1 MYFELAVNDGEFK
14 PIKTIKSKKSNN
26 KMNFRDW
33 RFRIRRNREPTART
47 RYQEP
52 PERDNASKELCR
64 FCRTIVKKLSSL
76 LNLLISLPV
85 ATGTNPGRI
94 MHKGYRYLHL
104 SEIISRKFVIIKYKK
119 RVSKS
124 VITFTRR

>member
-33 RFRIRRNREPTART
+33 RFRIRRNREPTARP

-52 PERDNASKELCR
+52 PERVIECQKELAD
-64 FCRTIVKKLSSL
+64 IVEITKNKETELSDNSDQFVLNKLKE
-76 LNLLISLPV
+76 
-85 ATGTNPGRI
+85 
-94 MHKGYRYLHL
+94 MGYK
-104 SEIISRKFVIIKYKK
+104 E
-119 RVSKS
+119 
-124 VITFTRR
+124 